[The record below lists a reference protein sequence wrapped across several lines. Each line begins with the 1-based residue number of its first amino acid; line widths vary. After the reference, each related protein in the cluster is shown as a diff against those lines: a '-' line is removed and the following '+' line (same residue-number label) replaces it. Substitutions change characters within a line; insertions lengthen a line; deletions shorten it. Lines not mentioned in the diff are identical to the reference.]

1 MSRTRV
7 DLANNALSYLVRDT
21 IRTLDGAVPAAIH
34 TKQHMD
40 LAIETVIEEYDWPSC
55 RVVNPL
61 VRVTGVASR
70 GWAAVY
76 EKPIDAVKIWRLED
90 SQGNPLL
97 KWEEGM
103 SGDLITNRSYI
114 FADDP
119 AASIRYGSNRVTV
132 DRLSPFVFALCGLKL
147 AALCCMAL
155 VKDAKLH
162 KYLED
167 TYRLQVSKVKTSAA
181 FSEPELV
188 DTEFV
193 PELIQVR
200 QG

>member
-21 IRTLDGAVPAAIH
+21 IRSLDGAQPAAVH

-40 LAIETVIEEYDWPSC
+40 LAIETVIEEHDWASC

-61 VRVTGVASR
+61 VQVTGVALR
-70 GWAAVY
+70 GWSFVY
-76 EKPIDAVKIWRLED
+76 EKPADAIKIWRLEN
-90 SQGNPLL
+90 SQGQPLL
-97 KWEEGM
+97 RFEEGM
-103 SGDLITNRSYI
+103 SGDLSTNRSYI
-114 FADDP
+114 FANE
-119 AASIRYGSNRVTV
+119 ANAQVRYGSNRVTV

-147 AALCCMAL
+147 ASLCCMAL

-167 TYRLQVSKVKTSAA
+167 TYKLQVSKVRTSAS

-200 QG
+200 Q